1 MLIIDRGVQ
10 IQSNTI
16 KTAKLI
22 QTKSKTDQ
30 NRKNLDWIGSY
41 ILQIAWIGSH
51 FRLNFQNQFNSFQT
65 T

>member
-41 ILQIAWIGSH
+41 ILQIAWIGSN
-51 FRLNFQNQFNSFQT
+51 FRLNFQNQFNSIQT
-65 T
+65 A